1 MLRVVAP
8 SLRRIDNGAPTV
20 LRYLG
25 FQTAFRAIAQVVSV
39 QVWGTWGRQFESG
52 LPDIIE
58 HVVAMR

>member
-1 MLRVVAP
+1 MLRAIA
-8 SLRRIDNGAPTV
+8 LFMRRIDNGAPTV

-25 FQTAFRAIAQVVSV
+25 LQTAFRAIAQVVSV

-58 HVVAMR
+58 HVVAMP